1 MKINLADS
9 TREPSLKSLHQI
21 MQEVAMDALEEQKKI
36 TLNIE
41 ESIQLQL
48 IKAKREF
55 QFKK

>member
-1 MKINLADS
+1 MKINFADS

-41 ESIQLQL
+41 KSIQLQL

>member
-41 ESIQLQL
+41 KSIQLQL

-55 QFKK
+55 RFKK

>member
-41 ESIQLQL
+41 KSIQLQL